1 MSFNISVDGV
11 GAPDEF
17 LRDGTKWDKKQ
28 KVFDKIFT
36 LSNLQSGQA
45 LCMYSIVSAFQVKRN
60 VEWFLKDSCKYV
72 NKHNGVT
79 FNPIV
84 DSGISSVSWLDDDL
98 KDYIRQQVQEC
109 IVEFD
114 MNKDEQQWFDLL
126 HSELNKTQTDE
137 RKVRYAND
145 FVRAELALNK
155 IRGTDTV
162 DIEPNATKIF

>member
-1 MSFNISVDGV
+1 MLHHYACLDTYVILEGS
-11 GAPDEF
+11 
-17 LRDGTKWDKKQ
+17 R
-28 KVFDKIFT
+28 
-36 LSNLQSGQA
+36 
-45 LCMYSIVSAFQVKRN
+45 
-60 VEWFLKDSCKYV
+60 KYP

-84 DSGISSVSWLDDDL
+84 DPWYLSVSWLDDDH

-126 HSELNKTQTDE
+126 HSELDKTQTDE

-162 DIEPNATKIF
+162 TIEPMLQRYFDRYDAQNVTEGLRPGAHFDGKPKPTA

>member
-1 MSFNISVDGV
+1 M
-11 GAPDEF
+11 
-17 LRDGTKWDKKQ
+17 
-28 KVFDKIFT
+28 
-36 LSNLQSGQA
+36 
-45 LCMYSIVSAFQVKRN
+45 
-60 VEWFLKDSCKYV
+60 
-72 NKHNGVT
+72 
-79 FNPIV
+79 
-84 DSGISSVSWLDDDL
+84 
-98 KDYIRQQVQEC
+98 QEC